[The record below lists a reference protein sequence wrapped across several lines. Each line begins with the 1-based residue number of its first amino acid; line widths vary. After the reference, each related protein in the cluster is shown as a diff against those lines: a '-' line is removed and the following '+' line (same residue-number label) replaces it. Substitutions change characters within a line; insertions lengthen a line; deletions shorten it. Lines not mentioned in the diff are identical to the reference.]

1 MRNKIF
7 ISIFIVIST
16 IAAYFLYSYYIT
28 RNTPT
33 NYYIKKTSSKSQS
46 YLIEIDYSIL
56 DSISNNVSF
65 NITGKENTLL
75 IDRLYDS
82 NTHFIQSKFNPFVS
96 DSVISKIASIVVFNS
111 LLRPYGMPDSSINGC
126 ALNFIKIYSN
136 IYSVIS
142 SPYLCC
148 SDFTLLTA
156 KQFQRNNYNN
166 TIVNLNFH
174 ALNLIRIGKDRTI
187 YVDATSGI
195 IYDKYINNTKL
206 SIFYYLPIY
215 GTFNNKFHRSS
226 IIDLRGFVAFLLFDP
241 KNLEKHFLYEET
253 LASFEKQY
261 FKIE

>member
-1 MRNKIF
+1 MRNKIL
-7 ISIFIVIST
+7 ISIFIVVST
-16 IAAYFLYSYYIT
+16 ISVYFIYSFYIK

-33 NYYIKKTSSKSQS
+33 NYYINKISSKSKS
-46 YLIEIDYSIL
+46 YLLEIDYGIL
-56 DSISNNVSF
+56 DSISNNVSY

-82 NTHFIQSKFNPFVS
+82 NTHLIQSKFNPFVS
-96 DSVISKIASIVVFNS
+96 DSVISKIASIVIFNS
-111 LLRPYGMPDSSINGC
+111 LLRPYGIPDSSVNGC
-126 ALNFIKIYSN
+126 ASNFIKKYSN

-174 ALNLIRIGKDRTI
+174 TLNLIRLGQDRII
-187 YVDATSGI
+187 YVDPTSGI
-195 IYDKYINNTKL
+195 IYDKYINNSKL
-206 SIFYYLPIY
+206 SVFYYLPIY

-226 IIDLRGFVAFLLFDP
+226 IIDLRGFVAFLLFNP
-241 KNLEKHFLYEET
+241 KNLEKHFLNEET

-261 FKIE
+261 YKIE